1 VPPPNLFG
9 GEKQF
14 AAMKIAPDSSV
25 SSTNPGSSE
34 PTAGRNR
41 MRHFTKPDDE
51 DIRFFRDIAGDK
63 NVISGGDD
71 IEPYSHDETEDYR
84 FAPDVVVKPSDTA
97 QVCAVMKRC
106 FERGIAVTPRGGGT
120 GLSGGALCVFG
131 GVCLSFERMNKILDI
146 DTKNFMATVQ
156 PGVVVETLHNEVEA
170 LGLFYP
176 PDPASKG
183 SCTLGGNIAECA
195 GGARA
200 MKYGTTKD
208 YVLAVEAVLPDGRP
222 FRAGAKTLK
231 NATGYN
237 LVQLLIGSEG
247 TLAAVTEATVKLI
260 PAPLVR
266 RTLLAPFDSL
276 ETAAAALNELF
287 LKRVSPCAVEFM
299 EKEAIK
305 SAERMLERSFPYSDS
320 EALLLIELDGSD
332 ADAVNADVEKAG
344 GILLEEGAL
353 DALVAEAG
361 HRQNEMWDMRRAVGE
376 AVKKISVYK
385 EEDTVVPRAALPAL
399 MRSIKSI
406 ADRHGFTAICYGH
419 AGDGN
424 IHANII
430 KGDMDELRWRRDLPA
445 LIADIHRA
453 VVGLDGTIS
462 GEHGIGFSQK
472 EFMPIAVSQT
482 ALEIMISVK
491 RAFDPKGILNPG
503 KIFPDAPGEGTSHSG
518 GGQ

>member
-1 VPPPNLFG
+1 ML
-9 GEKQF
+9 
-14 AAMKIAPDSSV
+14 
-25 SSTNPGSSE
+25 
-34 PTAGRNR
+34 
-41 MRHFTKPDDE
+41 HFTKPDDE

-84 FAPDVVVKPSDTA
+84 FAPDVVVKPSETA

-146 DTKNFMATVQ
+146 DTKNFTATAQ

-208 YVLAVEAVLPDGRP
+208 YVLAVEAVLPDGRA

-344 GILLEEGAL
+344 GILLEAGAL

-453 VVGLDGTIS
+453 VVGLGGTIS

-503 KIFPDAPGEGTSHSG
+503 KIFPDAPGEGTSLTG
-518 GGQ
+518 GAQ